1 MGIAAAITF
10 VVIIA
15 LLFVWR
21 SVNSIMKGRR
31 RMRGR
36 HRCEA
41 CGSRLKAV
49 NGHLAG
55 TCDKCG
61 THQSWAS

>member
-1 MGIAAAITF
+1 MGIAAAIIF

-21 SVNSIMKGRR
+21 SINSIMKGRR

-36 HRCEA
+36 PRCET
-41 CGSRLKAV
+41 CRSRLKAV
-49 NGHLAG
+49 NGQQAG

-61 THQSWAS
+61 TRQSWAS